1 MKRIAGQAKSIL
13 LDKPLKEFDLIVS
26 RSVETEAIGAVCLA
40 LGPYRNLT
48 TLTASLLFLHP
59 DCHVLNHAGRR
70 IFGDRRLDFIGSYS
84 AERFG
89 RFVQYALHISRNGRR
104 GNYGGSITRA
114 HAFADNQ
121 KMRELLPGRGM
132 NPAKECGKALFWK
145 ESLRTSNSMRNMD
158 TDLKTIFKDNHKLR
172 FLMPVRNPMDC
183 AASNFKTGHARI
195 FPDPNAG
202 ASVENTL
209 KSVLDEIIRFKDL
222 EVRYPDRFFHYFEYD
237 DRKKTL
243 ERMASF
249 LGLQATEDW
258 IADSLQVFEINAGY
272 EHSAGLVSLYR
283 EYVERECSR
292 HPDFAE
298 RLLRFSPG
306 QGGK

>member
-1 MKRIAGQAKSIL
+1 ML
-13 LDKPLKEFDLIVS
+13 LDKPVKEYDLIVS
-26 RSVETEAIGAVCLA
+26 RSVETEAIETVCLA

-70 IFGDRRLDFIGSYS
+70 IFGDRRLDFIGNYS
-84 AERFG
+84 TERFG
-89 RFVQYALHISRNGRR
+89 RFVQYALHISRKGRR
-104 GNYGGSITRA
+104 GNYGGSITRS
-114 HAFADNQ
+114 HAFADNE
-121 KMRELLPGRGM
+121 KMMALLQSGGM
-132 NPAKECGKALFWK
+132 NLTKGDGKALFWK
-145 ESLRTSNSMRNMD
+145 ESLRTSNRMRRLN
-158 TDLKTIFKDNHKLR
+158 TDLNAVFKENHKLR

-195 FPDPNAG
+195 FQDPNAS

-209 KSVLDEIIRFKDL
+209 KSVLDEIIRFKNL
-222 EVRYPDRFFHYFEYD
+222 EVKYPDRFFYYFEYD
-237 DRKKTL
+237 DRKETL
-243 ERMASF
+243 ERMADF

-258 IADSLQVFEINAGY
+258 IADSLQVFETNAGY

-283 EYVERECSR
+283 DCVERECSG

-298 RLLRFSPG
+298 RLLRFSPCACG
-306 QGGK
+306 

>member
-1 MKRIAGQAKSIL
+1 MR
-13 LDKPLKEFDLIVS
+13 
-26 RSVETEAIGAVCLA
+26 
-40 LGPYRNLT
+40 
-48 TLTASLLFLHP
+48 
-59 DCHVLNHAGRR
+59 
-70 IFGDRRLDFIGSYS
+70 
-84 AERFG
+84 
-89 RFVQYALHISRNGRR
+89 
-104 GNYGGSITRA
+104 
-114 HAFADNQ
+114 
-121 KMRELLPGRGM
+121 KM
-132 NPAKECGKALFWK
+132 N
-145 ESLRTSNSMRNMD
+145 
-158 TDLKTIFKDNHKLR
+158 TDLKTIFKENHKLR

-195 FPDPNAG
+195 FQDPNAG

-222 EVRYPDRFFHYFEYD
+222 EVRYPDRFFCYFEYD
-237 DRKKTL
+237 DRKETL

-258 IADSLQVFEINAGY
+258 IADSLQVFDINAGY
-272 EHSAGLVSLYR
+272 EHPAGLVSLYR
-283 EYVERECSR
+283 KCVERKCSH